1 MKSPLPDAPA
11 PQSLLEAAVYVDDLD
26 AAREFYRD
34 ILGLKL
40 FQEVPGRHMFF
51 ALGPSVLLVFNPTA
65 TSQPP
70 GNPKMPVPPHGA
82 RGPGHVCFA
91 MKRDEIAAME
101 TRLQAAEALQEAG
114 WQDVYAHVMKGT
126 GHGIAP
132 DGLSVALA
140 FMRDKLGL

>member
-1 MKSPLPDAPA
+1 MMKSPLPDAPA

-26 AAREFYRD
+26 PAREFYRD

-70 GNPKMPVPPHGA
+70 GNPSARQSGWLGQRKQESQDIARASTLLRRAHRLRPHRSTVA
-82 RGPGHVCFA
+82 RNRERTAPARAPYHV
-91 MKRDEIAAME
+91 
-101 TRLQAAEALQEAG
+101 
-114 WQDVYAHVMKGT
+114 
-126 GHGIAP
+126 
-132 DGLSVALA
+132 
-140 FMRDKLGL
+140 